1 MNIMTPPE
9 ALRPTASVTPL
20 TLADIC
26 QSIAGDDGLGKAR
39 KSNIRSA
46 ITCCC
51 RACNLSPADMP
62 ASLASVTERASRLH
76 PKQVGMSAKRLA
88 NMRSE
93 VAFAIKRYIPGPYA
107 LRGRGGLVSPWAEL
121 WSVLPAAQ
129 WRWRLSRFFKF
140 VSLYG
145 YDRMDL
151 GDDLVDRFRHWL
163 ETATTAKNPESVVKE
178 TVRTWNRAAASV
190 PGWPQQALTDIWR
203 RETYTWPWNVLPASL
218 RGDAEAWLE
227 TLRHP
232 DILDEHAPR
241 KPLSEATIEARR
253 FQIRQIHA
261 ALVRSGIDS
270 DSLVELA
277 DITTLERLRI
287 VLRFHLDR
295 GDGQASSQTA
305 GIATAFVLI
314 AEHWVRVEPAELA
327 AMQVLRRKATP
338 DQCGM
343 TEKNQTALH
352 QFDSERNKRLL
363 VNLPSKI
370 HKELGKKKTLTQDD
384 ARDCQDALALAILL
398 CLPIR
403 RKNLCQLDLERHFVW
418 REDHGKA
425 RIFIDIPA
433 AEVKNK
439 EPAAFEL
446 NAPAKKLLDLYLDRC
461 RPLLA
466 KHPSSWLFPGAK
478 PGAHTAPRNVSDGV
492 KRLVYQSTGLRVTI
506 HQIRHIVGKIVL
518 DDDPS
523 QIETVRRLLGH
534 RSLDTT
540 TKTYTGLSARV
551 ASHVLDDT
559 LAGLRSGEDDD
570 A

>member
-9 ALRPTASVTPL
+9 ALRPTPSMTPL
-20 TLADIC
+20 TLADIGHL
-26 QSIAGDDGLGKAR
+26 IAADDGLSKAR
-39 KSNIRSA
+39 KSNLRSA

-51 RACNLSPADMP
+51 RASNLSPADAP
-62 ASLASVTERASRLH
+62 ASLDWVVEKAGQLH
-76 PKQVGMSAKRLA
+76 PVQVGMSAKRLA

-93 VAFAIKRYIPGPYA
+93 VAFAIKRYIPGRYA

-121 WSVLPAAQ
+121 WNLLPADQ
-129 WRWRLSRFFKF
+129 RRWRLSRFFRF
-140 VSLYG
+140 LSLYG

-151 GDDLVDRFRHWL
+151 GDDLVARFRHWL

-203 RETYTWPWNVLPASL
+203 RKTYTWPWDALPASL

-261 ALVRSGIDS
+261 ALVRSGIDP

-287 VLRFHLDR
+287 VLHFYLGR
-295 GDGQASSQTA
+295 GNGQASSQTA

-327 AMQVLRRKATP
+327 AMQVLRRKVTP
-338 DQCGM
+338 DQIGM

-370 HKELGKKKTLTQDD
+370 RKELVKKKTLTQDD
-384 ARDCQDALALAILL
+384 ARDCQAALALAILL

-403 RKNLCQLDLERHFVW
+403 RKNLCQLDLERHFKR
-418 REDHGKA
+418 REDHDKA
-425 RIFIDIPA
+425 RIFIEIPA

-439 EPAAFEL
+439 EPIAFEL
-446 NAPAKKLLDLYLDRC
+446 NAPAIKLLEFYLDRG
-461 RPLLA
+461 RPILA
-466 KHPSSWLFPGAK
+466 RHPSSWLFPGAR
-478 PGAHTAPRNVSDGV
+478 PGAHKSPERIAAKLV
-492 KRLVYQSTGLRVTI
+492 KLVYDRTGLRITI

-518 DDDPS
+518 DHDPS
-523 QIETVRRLLGH
+523 KIETVRRLSGH
-534 RSLDTT
+534 RCLDTT
-540 TKTYTGLSARV
+540 TRTYTGLDARV
-551 ASHVLDDT
+551 ASRVLDDT

>member
-1 MNIMTPPE
+1 MDITTPPE
-9 ALRPTASVTPL
+9 ALRPTPSVAPL

-26 QSIAGDDGLGKAR
+26 QLIAGDDGLSKAR
-39 KSNIRSA
+39 KSNLRSA
-46 ITCCC
+46 ITCFC
-51 RACNLSPADMP
+51 RACNLSPAD
-62 ASLASVTERASRLH
+62 ASANLAWVVEKAGQLH
-76 PKQVGMSAKRLA
+76 PVQLRKGTKRLA
-88 NMRSE
+88 NMRAE
-93 VAFAIKRYIPGPYA
+93 VAFAIKRYIPGLYG
-107 LRGRGGLVSPWAEL
+107 LRGQEGLVSPWTEL
-121 WSVLPAAQ
+121 WSLLPASQA
-129 WRWRLSRFFKF
+129 RWRLSRFFKF
-140 VSLYG
+140 LSLYG
-145 YDRMDL
+145 YNRMDL
-151 GDDLVDRFRHWL
+151 GDDLVARFRHWL
-163 ETATTAKNPESVVKE
+163 ETATTTKKPEVVVKE
-178 TVRTWNRAAASV
+178 TVRVWNRAAASV

-203 RETYTWPWNVLPASL
+203 RTTYSWPWDALPASL
-218 RGDAEAWLE
+218 RADAEAWLE

-261 ALVRSGIDS
+261 ALVHSGIDP

-277 DITTLERLRI
+277 DITTLEHLRI

-314 AEHWVRVEPAELA
+314 AQHWVRVEPTELA
-327 AMQVLRRKATP
+327 VMQALRRKVTP
-338 DQCGM
+338 GQSGM
-343 TEKNQTALH
+343 TEKNQTALR

-363 VNLPSKI
+363 VKLPSNI
-370 HKELGKKKTLTQDD
+370 HKRLAKKKTLTQDD
-384 ARDCQDALALAILL
+384 ARDCQAALALAILL

-403 RKNLCQLDLERHFVW
+403 RKNLCQLDLERHFVR
-418 REDHGKA
+418 REDQDTA
-425 RIFIDIPA
+425 RIFIEIPA
-433 AEVKNK
+433 AEVKNQ

-446 NAPAKKLLDLYLDRC
+446 NAPAIKLLELYLNRC

-466 KHPSSWLFPGAK
+466 KHPSSRLFPGAT
-478 PGAHTAPRNVSDGV
+478 PGAHKAPRNVSDGV
-492 KRLVYQSTGLRVTI
+492 KRLVFQSTGLRVTV

-523 QIETVRRLLGH
+523 QFETVRRLFGH

-540 TKTYTGLSARV
+540 TRTYTGLSVRV
-551 ASHVLDDT
+551 ASRVLDDT
-559 LAGLRSGEDDD
+559 LAGLRNAEDHH

>member
-1 MNIMTPPE
+1 MNIMTPP
-9 ALRPTASVTPL
+9 AAPP
-20 TLADIC
+20 TLADVC
-26 QSIAGDDGLGKAR
+26 HLIAGDNGLSKAR
-39 KSNIRSA
+39 KSNSRSA
-46 ITCCC
+46 ITCFC
-51 RACNLSPADMP
+51 RACNLSPADAP
-62 ASLASVTERASRLH
+62 ASLAWMVEKAGQLH
-76 PKQVGMSAKRLA
+76 PVQIGISAKRLA

-93 VAFAIKRYIPGPYA
+93 VAFAIKRYIPSPYA
-107 LRGRGGLVSPWAEL
+107 LRGRGGLVPPWVEL
-121 WSVLPAAQ
+121 WDFLPADQ
-129 WRWRLSRFFKF
+129 LRWRLSRFFKF
-140 VSLYG
+140 LSLCG

-151 GDDLVDRFRHWL
+151 GDDLVPRFRDWL

-178 TVRTWNRAAASV
+178 TVRAWNRAVTSV
-190 PGWPQQALTDIWR
+190 PGWPQQPLTDIWR
-203 RETYTWPWNVLPASL
+203 RETYTRPWDALPASF

-241 KPLSEATIEARR
+241 KPLSEETIKARR
-253 FQIRQIHA
+253 FQIRQIYA
-261 ALVRSGIDS
+261 ALVDSGIDP

-277 DITTLERLRI
+277 DIMTLERLRI
-287 VLRFHLDR
+287 VLRFHLGR

-327 AMQVLRRKATP
+327 AMQALRRKATP

-363 VNLPSKI
+363 VNLPSKVR
-370 HKELGKKKTLTQDD
+370 KKLAKKKTLTQDD
-384 ARDCQDALALAILL
+384 ARDCQVALALAILL

-418 REDHGKA
+418 HEDHGKA

-439 EPAAFEL
+439 EPIAFEL
-446 NAPAKKLLDLYLDRC
+446 NAPAIKLLDFYLDRC

-466 KHPSSWLFPGAK
+466 KHPSSWLFPGAN
-478 PGAHTAPRNVSDGV
+478 PGAHKAPRNVSDGL

-518 DDDPS
+518 DNDPS
-523 QIETVRRLLGH
+523 QIEIVRRLHGH
-534 RSLDTT
+534 LSLDTT
-540 TKTYTGLSARV
+540 TRTYTGLDARV
-551 ASHVLDDT
+551 ASRVLDDT
-559 LAGLRSGEDDD
+559 LAGLRNEEDDD

>member
-9 ALRPTASVTPL
+9 ALRPAPSMTPL
-20 TLADIC
+20 TLAGIC
-26 QSIAGDDGLGKAR
+26 QSIAGDDGLSKAR
-39 KSNIRSA
+39 KSNLRSA
-46 ITCCC
+46 ITCFC

-93 VAFAIKRYIPGPYA
+93 VAFAIKRYIPGRYA

-129 WRWRLSRFFKF
+129 CWRLSRFFNF
-140 VSLYG
+140 LSLYG

-151 GDDLVDRFRHWL
+151 GDDLVARFRHWL

-178 TVRTWNRAAASV
+178 TVRAWNRAAASV

-203 RETYTWPWNVLPASL
+203 HKTYTWPWDALPASL

-261 ALVRSGIDS
+261 ALVRSGVDP

-277 DITTLERLRI
+277 DITALERLKI
-287 VLRFHLDR
+287 VLRFYLDR

-327 AMQVLRRKATP
+327 AMQVLRRKVTP
-338 DQCGM
+338 DQIGM

-363 VNLPSKI
+363 VNLPSNI
-370 HKELGKKKTLTQDD
+370 RKELGKKKTLTQDD
-384 ARDCQDALALAILL
+384 ARHCQAALALAILL

-403 RKNLCQLDLERHFVW
+403 RKNLCQLDLERHFVR
-418 REDHGKA
+418 REDHDKA
-425 RIFIDIPA
+425 RIFIEIPA

-439 EPAAFEL
+439 EPTAFEL
-446 NAPAKKLLDLYLDRC
+446 NAPAIKLLELYLDRG
-461 RPLLA
+461 RPILA
-466 KHPSSWLFPGAK
+466 KHPSSWLFPGAR
-478 PGAHTAPRNVSDGV
+478 PGAHKSPERIAANLV
-492 KRLVYQSTGLRVTI
+492 KLVYDRTGLRITI

-523 QIETVRRLLGH
+523 KIETVRRLYGH
-534 RSLDTT
+534 LCLDTT
-540 TKTYTGLSARV
+540 TRTYTGLNARV
-551 ASHVLDDT
+551 ASRVLDDT
-559 LAGLRSGEDDD
+559 LAGLRSGNNDD